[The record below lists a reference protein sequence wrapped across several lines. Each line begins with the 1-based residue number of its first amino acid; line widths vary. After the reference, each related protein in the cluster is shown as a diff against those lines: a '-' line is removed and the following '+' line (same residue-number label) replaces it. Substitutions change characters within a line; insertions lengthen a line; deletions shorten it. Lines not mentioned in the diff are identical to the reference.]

1 MGLPDLRAGGQ
12 VGMEPS
18 GTIEAQHLSPG
29 RDSLYQVEKKEVG
42 D

>member
-29 RDSLYQVEKKEVG
+29 RDSLYQVEKEEG
-42 D
+42 DD